1 MPTDNLNIEA
11 LLDFSTQQDDLIKGH
26 QKEMQQ
32 VLRNKEQLRTALALE
47 HAQKLT
53 LEQEKAELIRQIEQL
68 KAEKAQ
74 LLAENKELKERP
86 NIVPSSHPRIV
97 RRYMQI
103 ISTCM
108 RPWNMMYWTAL
119 YVSNGRMELRSPS
132 HTALH
137 RM

>member
-1 MPTDNLNIEA
+1 MPNDELNIKA
-11 LLDFSTQQDDLIKGH
+11 LIDFSTQQDDLIKGH

-86 NIVPSSHPRIV
+86 NIVTSQYIEKQTIGKQYHVSLTAPARSA
-97 RRYMQI
+97 RRKLNTNDQ
-103 ISTCM
+103 
-108 RPWNMMYWTAL
+108 PQLPLWNNNATSM
-119 YVSNGRMELRSPS
+119 
-132 HTALH
+132 
-137 RM
+137 

>member
-86 NIVPSSHPRIV
+86 NIVTSQYIEKQTIGKQYHVSLTAPARSA
-97 RRYMQI
+97 RRKLNTNDQ
-103 ISTCM
+103 TQL
-108 RPWNMMYWTAL
+108 PLWNNATSM
-119 YVSNGRMELRSPS
+119 
-132 HTALH
+132 
-137 RM
+137 

>member
-1 MPTDNLNIEA
+1 VPTDNLNIEA

-86 NIVPSSHPRIV
+86 NIVTSQYIEKQTIGKQYHVSLTAPARSA
-97 RRYMQI
+97 RRKLNTNDQ
-103 ISTCM
+103 TQL
-108 RPWNMMYWTAL
+108 PLWNNATSM
-119 YVSNGRMELRSPS
+119 
-132 HTALH
+132 
-137 RM
+137 